1 MDIKEGLVEI
11 DPRDIDQLASSPV
24 RFSSESSN
32 DTRKQILQELP
43 PPTMAMEIRSEETCD
58 EVNTRT
64 MEEEGAE
71 GVESGHLS
79 GFLKPPSSTA
89 ETPIF
94 PPQQPLVELME
105 PDEGYVSFDELIM
118 TLQESQLE
126 RLNFR
131 FKPFNEFDQ
140 DQENGN
146 NSMWEA
152 YRNHRLQVL
161 DVVSRC
167 NSLKELWVSSTL
179 DGEEMDVL
187 CKNLVS
193 HPALE
198 DLEVC
203 IGSDQGAEMLCCML
217 QKNHN
222 IQDLSVV
229 QVEGDQGVEML
240 CQMLQNN
247 HSIKTLTLGPMDA
260 IEVASVGLMLE
271 MNSTLENLTLASK
284 NDADGD
290 TLKVLLQPLTCDDG
304 NQLLNKS
311 IKKLHLFGTWM
322 GREGAKVVAQM
333 LLTNDS
339 ITHLT
344 IAAGNSLKPL
354 GVCTILESL
363 EKNETLHTLD
373 LRGCKGVEGDDVL
386 AKVMDLLRIN
396 PWLKQIDLRDTQL
409 ERDGHVAQVNA
420 QLASNARDYMAA
432 VKGLPRTQAKFA
444 RVFLC
449 GDAYA
454 GKRFHLFVMT

>member
-1 MDIKEGLVEI
+1 MDIKEGLVDI
-11 DPRDIDQLASSPV
+11 DPGDIDQLASSQV

-43 PPTMAMEIRSEETCD
+43 PPTMAMEIRSDDTCD
-58 EVNTRT
+58 ELNTRT

-94 PPQQPLVELME
+94 PPQQPLVVLFK
-105 PDEGYVSFDELIM
+105 PHKGYVSFDELIK
-118 TLQESQLE
+118 TLQEPQLE
-126 RLNFR
+126 RLHFR
-131 FKPFNEFDQ
+131 FLRLDEIDE

-146 NSMWEA
+146 NSMWEP
-152 YRNHRLQVL
+152 YRNYRLQVL
-161 DVVSRC
+161 DVVGRC
-167 NSLKELWVSSTL
+167 NSLKSLNLLGTL

-311 IKKLHLFGTWM
+311 IKQLHLFDTRM
-322 GREGAKVVAQM
+322 GGEGAKVVAQM

-344 IAAGNSLKPL
+344 IGCDHSLEPSD
-354 GVCTILESL
+354 VCTILESL

-373 LRGCKGVEGDDVL
+373 LGGCEGVRGDDVL

-396 PWLKQIDLRDTQL
+396 PWLKKIDLGGTQL

-432 VKGLPRTQAKFA
+432 VKGLHRTQAKFA

-449 GDAYA
+449 GHAYA
-454 GKRFHLFVMT
+454 GKRFRLFVMT

>member
-1 MDIKEGLVEI
+1 
-11 DPRDIDQLASSPV
+11 
-24 RFSSESSN
+24 
-32 DTRKQILQELP
+32 
-43 PPTMAMEIRSEETCD
+43 MAMEIRSDETCD
-58 EVNTRT
+58 ELNTRT

-71 GVESGHLS
+71 GAESGHLS
-79 GFLKPPSSTA
+79 GFLKPPSSPA

-94 PPQQPLVELME
+94 PPQPLVELLE
-105 PDEGYVSFDELIM
+105 PDKGDISLDELIR
-118 TLQESQLE
+118 TLQETQLE
-126 RLNFR
+126 SLAFTFKRLVELD
-131 FKPFNEFDQ
+131 K

-152 YRNHRLQVL
+152 CRNHRLQVL

-167 NSLKELWVSSTL
+167 NSLKKLRVWSTL

-187 CKNLVS
+187 CQNLVS

-198 DLEVC
+198 VLQVQ
-203 IGSDQGAEMLCCML
+203 IGSDKGVEMLCCML
-217 QKNHN
+217 QNNHN
-222 IQDLSVV
+222 IKDLYVR
-229 QVEGDQGVEML
+229 VEGDKGVEML
-240 CQMLQNN
+240 CQMVQNN
-247 HSIKTLTLGPMDA
+247 PSIKTLSLRGIDA
-260 IEVASVGLMLE
+260 IGVASVGLMLGV
-271 MNSTLENLTLASK
+271 NSTLENLTLW
-284 NDADGD
+284 NRFDADGD

-311 IKKLHLFGTWM
+311 IKKLHLSGTMM

-344 IAAGNSLKPL
+344 IDYDPSLEPSD
-354 GVCTILESL
+354 VCTILESL
-363 EKNETLHTLD
+363 EKNETLHTLG
-373 LRGCKGVEGDDVL
+373 LTQCEGVRGDDVL

-396 PWLKQIDLRDTQL
+396 PWLKKIDLTDTQL

-420 QLASNARDYMAA
+420 QLASNAREYMAA
-432 VKGLPRTQAKFA
+432 VKGLPRTPAKFA

>member
-1 MDIKEGLVEI
+1 M
-11 DPRDIDQLASSPV
+11 A
-24 RFSSESSN
+24 
-32 DTRKQILQELP
+32 IL
-43 PPTMAMEIRSEETCD
+43 
-58 EVNTRT
+58 
-64 MEEEGAE
+64 
-71 GVESGHLS
+71 
-79 GFLKPPSSTA
+79 
-89 ETPIF
+89 
-94 PPQQPLVELME
+94 PQQTLVELMV
-105 PDEGYVSFDELIM
+105 PDKGNVSFDELIE

-126 RLNFR
+126 ILSFG
-131 FKPFNEFDQ
+131 FKYPLDGFDE

-146 NSMWEA
+146 NMWEA

-167 NSLKELWVSSTL
+167 NSLKELWVWSML

-198 DLEVC
+198 HLVVG
-203 IGSDQGAEMLCCML
+203 IVSDKGVEILCHML
-217 QKNHN
+217 QNNHN
-222 IQDLSVV
+222 IKDLGVHD
-229 QVEGDQGVEML
+229 VEGDQGVEML

-247 HSIKTLTLGPMDA
+247 HSIKTLTLAPIDA
-260 IEVASVGLMLE
+260 IGVASVGLMLGV
-271 MNSTLENLTLASK
+271 NSTLENLTLWS
-284 NDADGD
+284 NYDADGD

-311 IKKLHLFGTWM
+311 IQQLHLFHTRM
-322 GREGAKVVAQM
+322 GQEGAKVVAQM

-339 ITHLT
+339 ITHLK
-344 IAAGNSLKPL
+344 IAHDNSLEPSD
-354 GVCTILESL
+354 VCTILESL

-373 LRGCKGVEGDDVL
+373 LRWCNGVRGDDVL
-386 AKVMDLLRIN
+386 PKVMDLLRNN
-396 PWLKQIDLRDTQL
+396 PRVKKIDLTGTQL
-409 ERDGHVAQVNA
+409 ERDGHHAQVKA
-420 QLASNARDYMAA
+420 QLASNSRDYMEA